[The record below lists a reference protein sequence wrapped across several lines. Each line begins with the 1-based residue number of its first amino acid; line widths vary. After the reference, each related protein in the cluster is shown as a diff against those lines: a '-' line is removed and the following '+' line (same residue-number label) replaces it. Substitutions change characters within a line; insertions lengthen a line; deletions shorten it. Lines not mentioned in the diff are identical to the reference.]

1 MVGGATETLV
11 WWIFISARGQRL
23 EFFRRPQGVDILGPM
38 SYFEGLYCTSR
49 RSTRCV
55 VSSVRLRCWLTRTR
69 VGSLAQPIM
78 FSLTGR
84 PCFSLNTLFTGC
96 FSTACVPMSYP
107 SSALFM
113 WLAHFWFFGFY
124 FLGWSDSFV
133 SVVDCGCSVKGSSR
147 RRLRASV
154 LELVVYFSYSTQQ
167 HFFLCVSLLTC
178 SYCLKPV
185 EDDVHFYIYEYIY
198 VFITLLEAHL

>member
-11 WWIFISARGQRL
+11 WWIFFSARGQRL
-23 EFFRRPQGVDILGPM
+23 EFFRRPQGGEILGPI

-49 RSTRCV
+49 RSPRCV

-84 PCFSLNTLFTGC
+84 PSFSLNMLFTGC

-113 WLAHFWFFGFY
+113 WLAHFCFFVIFI
-124 FLGWSDSFV
+124 LGWSDSFV

-147 RRLRASV
+147 SLWYIFHTA
-154 LELVVYFSYSTQQ
+154 YSI
-167 HFFLCVSLLTC
+167 FFCVC
-178 SYCLKPV
+178 
-185 EDDVHFYIYEYIY
+185 
-198 VFITLLEAHL
+198 VF